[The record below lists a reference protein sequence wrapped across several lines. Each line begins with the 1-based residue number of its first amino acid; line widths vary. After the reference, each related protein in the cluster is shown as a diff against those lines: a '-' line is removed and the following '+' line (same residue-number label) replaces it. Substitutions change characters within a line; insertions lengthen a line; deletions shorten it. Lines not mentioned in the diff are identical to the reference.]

1 MSQQTDQKAKKSSN
15 SNMTT
20 IMVALVLCLVCSVLV
35 SAVAVGLK
43 PAQVKNQMLD
53 LNKNILVAAGLFD
66 PTTDT
71 NEDVA
76 ERFEDFDVK
85 LVDLQSGKYATED
98 QLSEAGITDVNSYDA
113 NQAAKNAALSTDLGN
128 NDPASIGATPKFA
141 KVFVKN
147 DANGNPELMVLPIH
161 GYGLWGTIY
170 GFLTLESD
178 LNTIKGI
185 SWYSHKET
193 PGLGARIEEKKWRDQ
208 WQGVNAYNEQG
219 EVEVGVGKGKPIDGI
234 SGATLTSKG
243 VNNLV
248 QFWLGDQGYKP
259 FLDNLRGGSAGGN
272 DKADT
277 KEDLAAQ
284 AVTTAGE
291 EA

>member
-1 MSQQTDQKAKKSSN
+1 MSQQTKKSSN

-43 PAQVKNQMLD
+43 PAQVKNKALD

-76 ERFEDFDVK
+76 ERFADFDIK
-85 LVDLQSGKYATED
+85 LVDMQSGQYATEE
-98 QLSEAGITDVNSYDA
+98 QLQEAGITDVAEYDA
-113 NQAAKNAALSTDLGN
+113 NIAAKNAALSIDLGN
-128 NDPASIGATPKFA
+128 DDPASIGAVPKFA

-147 DANGNPELMVLPIH
+147 DANGNPELMVLPVH
-161 GYGLWGTIY
+161 GYGLWGTMY

-185 SWYSHKET
+185 SWYQHKET
-193 PGLGARIEEKKWRDQ
+193 PGLGARIEEQEQRDKWKEKQVYD
-208 WQGVNAYNEQG
+208 EQG
-219 EVEVGVGKGKPIDGI
+219 NVAIGMGKGEVIDGI

-248 QFWLGDQGYKP
+248 QFWLGDRGYKP
-259 FLDNLRGGSAGGN
+259 FLDNLRSGTP
-272 DKADT
+272 DT
-277 KEDLAAQ
+277 DTHSTHSTAQ
-284 AVTTAGE
+284 ASTTAGE